1 MPANPAVLVGIACFK
16 LFAQCQPDI
25 FLTAQMPHHFATR
38 HAVEA
43 FAVAGKEGVAGV
55 KRAVADGDYPA
66 VVVVVQNVFL
76 GGGYAPVAHVF
87 AQIEM
92 RPCLLGRHLA
102 EFVQYAAHFFPA
114 VGNGEVVAGG
124 NYADAVYGKQ
134 FVQLDAFEP
143 VLASL
148 AVCLLGDEK
157 VVGRLRD
164 EGLPL
169 DAVQCFVL

>member
-1 MPANPAVLVGIACFK
+1 MLHD
-16 LFAQCQPDI
+16 FA
-25 FLTAQMPHHFATR
+25 AR

-55 KRAVADGDYPA
+55 EGAVADGDNPA

-114 VGNGEVVAGG
+114 LGNGEMVAGG
-124 NYADAVYGKQ
+124 NNPHAVYRKQ
-134 FVQLDAFEP
+134 FVQFDAFEP
-143 VLASL
+143 VLAGL

-157 VVGRLRD
+157 VVGRLRL